1 MIKLT
6 PEQIDKVWNSMPG
19 GAEGFL
25 KGWGYQQFA
34 VALQEALKEERAKI
48 AYLEIPRELVKEAA
62 HHLYEHSLEYNHNA
76 PRDLVPDLEKYL
88 EDNPEPEGRAK
99 QQKQQI
105 ADFETLL
112 DDLEGAVAETA
123 VFNATQRSGIV
134 RMVKPRREKVLDFVA
149 SLLKKKR
156 VKIVGYVM
164 NHKTGPDQ
172 GFVWLSESQRLFN
185 ENWQRIPAYIEV
197 EKDETHATS

>member
-34 VALQEALKEERAKI
+34 VALQQSLGEERAKI
-48 AYLEIPRELVKEAA
+48 AYLEIPRELVKKAA
-62 HHLYEHSLEYNHNA
+62 LHLYEYSQEYNHIA

-88 EDNPEPEGRAK
+88 EDNPEPEARAK
-99 QQKQQI
+99 QQMEE
-105 ADFETLL
+105 FETLL
-112 DDLEGAVAETA
+112 EDLEGAVAETA
-123 VFNATQRSGIV
+123 VFNATRRSMTV
-134 RMVKPRREKVLDFVA
+134 RMVRPRREKLVAFVL

-156 VKIVGYVM
+156 MKIVGYVM
-164 NHKTGPDQ
+164 KHKTGPDQ
-172 GFVWLSESQRLFN
+172 GFMWLSERNSKLFS
-185 ENWQRIPAYIEV
+185 EDWTRVPAYIEV
-197 EKDETHATS
+197 ENNETKADA